1 MKIIISSGLC
11 EQLPEKHP
19 WDKIAR
25 YHQKYRLVEEDEMKT
40 KDLRNEKHDKLLEYN
55 QQGQQRYGTEK
66 KSQHRVLTSDLKKVC
81 KTCEE
86 AKTIAQDKGRLKANG
101 VVICPPWDAVN

>member
-1 MKIIISSGLC
+1 
-11 EQLPEKHP
+11 
-19 WDKIAR
+19 
-25 YHQKYRLVEEDEMKT
+25 MKT

-86 AKTIAQDKGRLKANG
+86 AKTITQDKGRWKANV